1 MEKFTQHSG
10 IVATIPDANIDTDA
24 IIPARF
30 MRSASADLG
39 KALFANL
46 RYRQDGSEIPEF
58 VLNREPFRRA
68 SIIVAGPNF
77 GCGSS
82 REAAVW
88 ALSQF
93 GIRAVFSESFGEIFY
108 ENAFKNG
115 LLPAVV
121 SSADHQILRDD
132 LARAK
137 EPQLRVDLVAC
148 EAGVPGGRTI
158 KFTAPAGRRTMLLEG
173 LDEIGLTMQHVP
185 DIEAFERDAKRSRP
199 WVYDVSA
206 DGRA

>member
-1 MEKFTQHSG
+1 MEKFTKHSG
-10 IVATIPDANIDTDA
+10 IVATLPDANIDTDA

-46 RYRQDGSEIPEF
+46 RYRADGSEVAEF
-58 VLNREPFRRA
+58 VLNREPFRHA
-68 SIIVAGPNF
+68 SLLIAGPNF

-93 GIRAVFSESFGEIFY
+93 GVRAVISESFGEIFY

-115 LLPAVV
+115 VLPVIV
-121 SSADHQILRDD
+121 SAADHQILRDD
-132 LARAK
+132 LASAN
-137 EPQLRVDLVAC
+137 EQQLRVDLTAC
-148 EAGVPGGRTI
+148 EASVPGGRTI
-158 KFTAPAGRRTMLLEG
+158 HFTVPAGRRTMLLEG
-173 LDEIGLTMQHVP
+173 LDQIGLTLQHVP
-185 DIEAFERDAKRSRP
+185 DIEAFERDAKRVRP
-199 WVYDVSA
+199 WVYEVSA